1 MPIWTRVLNWE
12 PEYESFFAE
21 KVITLPKMKPNR
33 RYQSFLNLMRSNPR
47 IIIGSAI
54 ILGFM
59 LCALLAPWIS
69 PYDPVKIDLRAKY
82 KPPSSNYL
90 LGTDYVGRDVLS
102 RLIWGTRV
110 SLLTA
115 VLAIGFAAVFGL
127 LLGVSAGYFGGYT
140 DIIISR
146 FIDIMLALPAFIMAI
161 ILMGVLGRGFAN
173 MILAIGVGM
182 SPRIARVV
190 RGATLKIKEYEFVE
204 AAKSFGYG
212 DWRII
217 LRHIIPHCLTPM
229 VVYATLL
236 LGSAVMLEAGLS
248 FLGLGIAPPTPS
260 WGLMVTEGADV
271 MRNLPWIVSTAG
283 FCVVLLVLGFNLLG
297 DGLRDHLDPRLRG
310 EAVQE

>member
-1 MPIWTRVLNWE
+1 
-12 PEYESFFAE
+12 
-21 KVITLPKMKPNR
+21 MKPNR
-33 RYQSFLNLMRSNPR
+33 RNQYVFKLIRFNPR
-47 IIIGSAI
+47 IIIGVAI
-54 ILGFM
+54 IACFM
-59 LCALLAPWIS
+59 FCALLAPWIS
-69 PYDPVKIDLRAKY
+69 PYDPIKIDLRAKY
-82 KPPSSNYL
+82 KPPSADHL

-115 VLAIGFAAVFGL
+115 ILAIGFAAVFGL
-127 LLGVSAGYFGGYT
+127 LLGVSSGYFGGVT
-140 DIIISR
+140 DMIISR
-146 FIDIMLALPAFIMAI
+146 FVDIMLALPAFIMAI

-190 RGATLKIKEYEFVE
+190 RGAALKIKENEFVE
-204 AAKSFGYG
+204 AARAFGYG

-217 LRHIIPHCLTPM
+217 FRHIIPHCMTPV

-248 FLGLGIAPPTPS
+248 FLGLGIAPPAAS

-271 MRNLPWIVSTAG
+271 MRNLPWIVSAAG
-283 FCVVLLVLGFNLLG
+283 FCIVLLVLGFNLLG
-297 DGLRDHLDPRLRG
+297 DGFRDHLDPRLRG
-310 EAVQE
+310 EVVQD

>member
-1 MPIWTRVLNWE
+1 
-12 PEYESFFAE
+12 
-21 KVITLPKMKPNR
+21 MKPIR
-33 RYQSFLNLMRSNPR
+33 RNQYLFQLIRSNPR
-47 IIIGSAI
+47 IIIGVAI
-54 ILGFM
+54 ILGFIF
-59 LCALLAPWIS
+59 CALSAPWIS
-69 PYDPVKIDLRAKY
+69 PYDPIKIDLRAKY
-82 KPPSSNYL
+82 KPPSANHL

-115 VLAIGFAAVFGL
+115 ILAIGFAAVFGL
-127 LLGVSAGYFGGYT
+127 LLGVSSGYFGGVT
-140 DIIISR
+140 DMIISR
-146 FIDIMLALPAFIMAI
+146 FVDIMLALPAFIMAI

-190 RGATLKIKEYEFVE
+190 RGAALKIKENEFVE
-204 AAKSFGYG
+204 AARAFGYG

-217 LRHIIPHCLTPM
+217 FRHIIPHCMTPV

-248 FLGLGIAPPTPS
+248 FLGLGIAPPTAS

-271 MRNLPWIVSTAG
+271 MRRLPWIVTTAG
-283 FCVVLLVLGFNLLG
+283 ICIVLLVLGFNLLG

-310 EAVQE
+310 EEVQD

>member
-1 MPIWTRVLNWE
+1 MR
-12 PEYESFFAE
+12 S
-21 KVITLPKMKPNR
+21 NR
-33 RYQSFLNLMRSNPR
+33 RNLYVVHLIRSNPR
-47 IIIGSAI
+47 IIIGVAI
-54 ILGFM
+54 ILGFV

-69 PYDPVKIDLRAKY
+69 PYDPIKIDLRAKY
-82 KPPSSNYL
+82 KPPSAEHL

-110 SLLTA
+110 SLLTSI
-115 VLAIGFAAVFGL
+115 LAIGFAAVFGL
-127 LLGVSAGYFGGYT
+127 LLGVSAGYFGGIT
-140 DIIISR
+140 DTIISR
-146 FIDIMLALPAFIMAI
+146 FVDIMLALPAFIMAI

-190 RGATLKIKEYEFVE
+190 RGAALKIKENEFVE
-204 AAKSFGYG
+204 AAKTFGYG
-212 DWRII
+212 GWRII
-217 LRHIIPHCLTPM
+217 FRHIIPHCMTPV

-248 FLGLGIAPPTPS
+248 FLGLGIAPPTAS

-271 MRNLPWIVSTAG
+271 MRNLPWIVSAAG
-283 FCVVLLVLGFNLLG
+283 LCIVILVLGFNLLG

-310 EAVQE
+310 EIVQE

>member
-1 MPIWTRVLNWE
+1 MRIWIR
-12 PEYESFFAE
+12 ESSWDSENESLDAK
-21 KVITLPKMKPNR
+21 KVMILPKMMPNR
-33 RYQSFLNLMRSNPR
+33 RYRSIVYLMRSNPR
-47 IIIGSAI
+47 IVIGSTV
-54 ILGFM
+54 ILSFM
-59 LCALLAPWIS
+59 LCAILAPWIS
-69 PYDPVKIDLRAKY
+69 PYDPVKINLRAKY
-82 KPPSSNYL
+82 KPPSSEYL

-127 LLGVSAGYFGGYT
+127 LLGVSAGYFGGFT

-146 FIDIMLALPAFIMAI
+146 MVDIMLALPAFIMAI
-161 ILMGVLGRGFAN
+161 ILMGVLGRGFTN

-182 SPRIARVV
+182 SPRIARIV
-190 RGATLKIKEYEFVE
+190 RGATLKIKENEFVE

-217 LRHIIPHCLTPM
+217 LRHIIPHCLTPL

-271 MRNLPWIVSTAG
+271 MRDLPWIVSTAG
-283 FCVVLLVLGFNLLG
+283 SCVVFLVLGFNLLG

-310 EAVQE
+310 ETVQE